1 MSRGGPLRDLIGYLK
16 PYWRWAALA
25 PILMMGEVAMDL
37 MQPRLLQ
44 RIVDQGIAN
53 LDLHLVTQ
61 TGLLMAGLAVVGWI
75 GGSGNGWFT
84 AKAAQGFGAD
94 LRGALFRHV
103 QRLSFANLD
112 RLETGQLV
120 TRLTN
125 DVTQVQEAVA
135 TLLRILIR
143 APLLMIGGVVMA
155 VLTAPELAFIPLGL
169 MPILLLVVVWVVG
182 RATPMFGQVQARLD
196 GVNQIMEENLSGV
209 RVVKAFVRK
218 AHEAL
223 RFGRGNETLAETTI
237 RAARLVAVTQPAM
250 IVVLNAGVVAVIW
263 FGGARVVGGSMHV
276 GQIMA
281 FVNYLQQAL
290 FSLVM
295 VSMLIVQVAR
305 ANASARRISEVLHAT
320 PEVQN
325 RPGARQDVA
334 LDGRVAFEGVTFSY
348 GGQGGDP
355 VLRDVT
361 LDVQPGQTVALLGAT
376 GTGKSSLVHL
386 IPRFYDV
393 TGGTVRVGG
402 VDVREMDLA
411 TLRRSIGIATQE
423 TVLFSGTVRDNIR
436 YGRPEASDEEV
447 IAAAKVARAHDF
459 IMGFPDG
466 YDTAIGQRGVNLS
479 GGQKQ
484 RIAIARALLID
495 PAVLILDDSTSSVD
509 VETETHIQAAL
520 RAARA
525 DRTCIMIAQRIST
538 VLKADQILVQDEGQ
552 IVAAGTHQELMAS
565 SPLYRDIYDSQLG
578 EGESA
583 HG

>member
-16 PYWRWAALA
+16 PYWRSAALA

-53 LDLHLVTQ
+53 LDLPLVTQ

-75 GGSGNGWFT
+75 GGAGNGWFT
-84 AKAAQGFGAD
+84 TKAAQGFGAD

-143 APLLMIGGVVMA
+143 APLLMIGGLVMA
-155 VLTAPELAFIPLGL
+155 VLTAPQLAFIPLGL
-169 MPILLLVVVWVVG
+169 MPILLLVVIWVMG

-209 RVVKAFVRK
+209 RVVKAFVRR
-218 AHEAL
+218 AHEVL
-223 RFGRGNETLAETTI
+223 RFGRGNEALAETTI

-305 ANASARRISEVLHAT
+305 ANASARRISEVLRAT

-361 LDVQPGQTVALLGAT
+361 VDVQPGQTVALLGAT

-402 VDVREMDLA
+402 IDVRELDLA

-436 YGRPEASDEEV
+436 YGRPEASEEAV
-447 IAAAKVARAHDF
+447 IAAAQVARAHDF

-466 YDTAIGQRGVNLS
+466 YDTVIGQRGVNLS

-484 RIAIARALLID
+484 RLAIARALLID

-552 IVAAGTHQELMAS
+552 IVAAGTHEELMAS

-578 EGESA
+578 EGDSA